1 MSQHLPYGEFKWL
14 NLKEI
19 DKFDVN
25 SVGENSFNEY
35 ISEIDLKYPDEL
47 CELHNDYTLA
57 PEKLLISQNVLSNYC
72 SSIANEY
79 GIKIGE

>member
-35 ISEIDLKYPDEL
+35 ISEVVKATIIIDV
-47 CELHNDYTLA
+47 LA
-57 PEKLLISQNVLSNYC
+57 RKSSCNLIMAKQN
-72 SSIANEY
+72 AT
-79 GIKIGE
+79 